1 MKHSLGKLE
10 FYAPDFG
17 SDLMS
22 LIIDL
27 DFLRKKSL
35 RGSTHPRIFFQLKNI
50 FQMLESIGSARIEG
64 NRTTIAE
71 YVETKLGAAQI
82 DKESDL
88 EIANS
93 EEAMNFI
100 EENIYDTHIN
110 RVFISQL
117 HKIVVKGLNR
127 EGSKNPGEYRK
138 TNVAIAGSEHIPPD
152 FSQVGSL
159 MDDFFAMINKKYPSQ
174 FDLLKVAIAH
184 HRFVWIHPF
193 DNGNGR
199 TVRLLTYAML
209 LKYGFNV
216 KDGRILNPTAIF
228 CSVRDDYYGYLAGAD
243 SGERKG
249 VLDWCKYVLSG
260 LKIEIEKI
268 DKLLDYS
275 YLKNEILLPSL
286 VQARKKENI
295 TELEEKIL
303 KVAVLKQVF
312 KSSDIEKFFEGKSHI
327 ERSRTLKRLKDKKM
341 IWADKPN
348 SKRYTL
354 RFANSYLL
362 REVINLLQRR
372 GFVDLNR

>member
-228 CSVRDDYYGYLAGAD
+228 CSDDYYGYLAGAD
-243 SGERKG
+243 SG
-249 VLDWCKYVLSG
+249 
-260 LKIEIEKI
+260 
-268 DKLLDYS
+268 
-275 YLKNEILLPSL
+275 KNPRQQSP
-286 VQARKKENI
+286 Q
-295 TELEEKIL
+295 
-303 KVAVLKQVF
+303 
-312 KSSDIEKFFEGKSHI
+312 KSPH
-327 ERSRTLKRLKDKKM
+327 
-341 IWADKPN
+341 
-348 SKRYTL
+348 SKT
-354 RFANSYLL
+354 
-362 REVINLLQRR
+362 VI
-372 GFVDLNR
+372 